1 MQLPTTPIEVPP
13 SWASL
18 PVSQWRGLIMLIGG
32 VDVGKSTLARYIC
45 QELLR
50 AGLRTAYL
58 DGDPGQSTIGPPATM
73 SLGML
78 AWNQD
83 GAIHCEAVWRVFI
96 GSVSP
101 RGHML
106 QMLVGASKLVR
117 AAKRAGAEAIIYD
130 TTGFVDRA
138 AGGLNLKWAKINLL
152 RPALVIALQRQ
163 DELENLLTPLRYS
176 RRAPVITLEPSPYV
190 QHRDLDARRSHRAH
204 LFGRY
209 FAHSQELTVDTSR
222 LAVFPPMPFTYHQ
235 LLALEDRA
243 GFIRGL
249 GILRQT
255 LPAGGLT
262 ILTPLTSLEDVT
274 LVHLGEI
281 CVDPHT
287 FEDRRI
293 PY

>member
-1 MQLPTTPIEVPP
+1 MQLPATPIEVPP
-13 SWASL
+13 SWVSL
-18 PVSQWRGLIMLIGG
+18 HASQWRGLIMLIGG

-45 QELLR
+45 QELLQ
-50 AGLRTAYL
+50 AGVRTAYL

-78 AWNQD
+78 ELAPD
-83 GAIHCEAVWRVFI
+83 GTLHCGTVWRIFI

-106 QMLVGASKLVR
+106 QMLVGASKLMR
-117 AAKRAGAEAIIYD
+117 AARHAGAEAIVYD

-138 AGGLNLKWAKINLL
+138 GGGLNLKWAKINLL
-152 RPALVIALQRQ
+152 RPALVVALQRQ
-163 DELENLLTPLRYS
+163 DELESLLTPLRHS

-190 QHRDLDARRSHRAH
+190 QPRDIDARRSHRAW

-209 FAHSQELTVDTSR
+209 FSQLQELTLDTGR
-222 LAVFPPMPFTYHQ
+222 LAVFPPMPFTYNQ

-243 GFIRGL
+243 GFARGL
-249 GILRQT
+249 GILRQAQ
-255 LPAGGLT
+255 PAGMLT
-262 ILTPLTSLEDVT
+262 ILSPLTNLEEVT

-281 CVDPHT
+281 CVDPRT